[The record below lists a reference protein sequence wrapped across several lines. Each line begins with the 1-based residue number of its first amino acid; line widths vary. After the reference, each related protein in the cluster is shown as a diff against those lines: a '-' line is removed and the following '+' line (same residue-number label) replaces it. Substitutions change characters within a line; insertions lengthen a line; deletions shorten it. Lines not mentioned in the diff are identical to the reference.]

1 MFCEESSRKSEYNF
15 QVTRAMNTDCRETKG
30 KYTERVMDA
39 GLGVVEGGGTIE
51 TLIHV
56 EKV

>member
-1 MFCEESSRKSEYNF
+1 
-15 QVTRAMNTDCRETKG
+15 MNTDCRETKG